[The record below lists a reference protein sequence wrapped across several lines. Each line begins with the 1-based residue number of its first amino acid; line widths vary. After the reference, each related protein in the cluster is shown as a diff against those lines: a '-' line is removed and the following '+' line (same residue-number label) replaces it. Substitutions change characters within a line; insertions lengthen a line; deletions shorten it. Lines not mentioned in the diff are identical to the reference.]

1 MWVRLKRAREG
12 GRQKRK
18 YGRVPVPR
26 AAVGVVVLTP
36 GRFFLLLP
44 ETVGRLREVLFRRLL
59 PWVLLSSVLAP
70 REQRLGL
77 DRPGFLNDFILSFP
91 HLKALRVLSLL

>member
-70 REQRLGL
+70 REQ
-77 DRPGFLNDFILSFP
+77 
-91 HLKALRVLSLL
+91 

>member
-1 MWVRLKRAREG
+1 M
-12 GRQKRK
+12 
-18 YGRVPVPR
+18 
-26 AAVGVVVLTP
+26 GVVVLTP

-59 PWVLLSSVLAP
+59 PWFCCLQCWRLENS
-70 REQRLGL
+70 EERLGL